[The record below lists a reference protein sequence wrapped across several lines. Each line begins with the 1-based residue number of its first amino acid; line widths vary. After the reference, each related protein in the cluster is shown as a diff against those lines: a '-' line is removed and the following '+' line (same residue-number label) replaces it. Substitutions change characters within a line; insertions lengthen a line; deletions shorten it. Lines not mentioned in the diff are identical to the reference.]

1 MPSLSSP
8 QWTRSPPSYH
18 SVDNDIRS
26 NSKSYSDPDSTYQF
40 LLKKLLLVCAIILL
54 GTFAYIHHLHDL
66 QNTNRPDVRER
77 MRSEWEQERTKWERE
92 VKEHEDQE
100 RRTRARWD
108 REVKEHEE
116 QQRRARASLF
126 WYELSPKEECIRYD
140 SRMYSARLMNVQK
153 GQDGMKLCS
162 DMEITIHGQTYPRP
176 DFCEDQSGKIY
187 GHWTVV
193 GNEPSCKPIFES
205 FRDKGCIVRGSHRRR
220 IEAFMGNFPNEDH
233 DNWREMCS
241 STPAD
246 LYGHH
251 YDGPENCSDRGR
263 DGIWGIW
270 GVEDSGC

>member
-1 MPSLSSP
+1 MSS

-66 QNTNRPDVRER
+66 RYTGRSDVRER
-77 MRSEWEQERTKWERE
+77 IRSEWEQERTKWE
-92 VKEHEDQE
+92 
-100 RRTRARWD
+100 

-153 GQDGMKLCS
+153 GQDGMELCS
-162 DMEITIHGQTYPRP
+162 GMKITIHDQTYSRP
-176 DFCEDQSGKIY
+176 DFCEDQFGQIY

-205 FRDKGCIVRGSHRRR
+205 FRDKGCIAKGSHRRR
-220 IEAFMGNFPNEDH
+220 IEAFMGNFLNEDR

-263 DGIWGIW
+263 GGIWGIW
-270 GVEDSGC
+270 SVEDSDC